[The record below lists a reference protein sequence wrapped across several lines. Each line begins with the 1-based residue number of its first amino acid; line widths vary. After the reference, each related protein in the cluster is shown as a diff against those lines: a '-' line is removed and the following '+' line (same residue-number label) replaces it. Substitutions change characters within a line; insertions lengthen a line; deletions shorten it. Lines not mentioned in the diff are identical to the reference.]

1 MICILCNEKITSDPT
16 GWDGGHNAQPVAKGR
31 CCGDCND
38 RVVLVARLEQ
48 VGFGKEKAMGIA
60 ASIADQVAGLKY
72 QDKRS

>member
-1 MICILCNEKITSDPT
+1 MICIICNETITSDPS
-16 GWDGGHNAQPVAKGR
+16 GWDGGHNAQAVAKVR

-48 VGFGKEKAMGIA
+48 VGFGKEKAMGI
-60 ASIADQVAGLKY
+60 VAGLKY